1 MNLASNDL
9 GHLEHSW
16 TVKGEDLA
24 PPDPFG
30 SASFRIRLMVIRS
43 IE

>member
-1 MNLASNDL
+1 MDLASNDL

-16 TVKGEDLA
+16 TVKEVSLA

-30 SASFRIRLMVIRS
+30 SASFRIRLMGRRS